1 MDPEYDWAIAVKQ
14 QPGLKQQSFTITELC
29 TLPYHFQDMP
39 NLLSRYAV
47 KYLFFYWHVVV
58 L

>member
-47 KYLFFYWHVVV
+47 KYLFFTDM
-58 L
+58 